1 MKVIGVGCGPGMITL
16 EAISEIVK
24 AAKIYGSSRAI
35 EMARAH
41 IPGGCEVR
49 EIRDYKNLDTLPE
62 DAVLLSTGDPMLAG
76 LGTRGDRVI
85 PGISSMQVAFA
96 RLGLPLDN
104 AVVAVA
110 HGKDY
115 ETAMR
120 EAAEGLAGGKTVFL
134 IADPKFDVRQLG
146 LYLTEHDIACDI
158 AVCED
163 LGYPGERIEIGTAL
177 VPPAARSGMFSL
189 VLGRLRQEVQQ

>member
-1 MKVIGVGCGPGMITL
+1 MKVVGVGCGPGMITL
-16 EAISEIVK
+16 EAIDAIGN
-24 AAKIYGSSRAI
+24 ARQIFGSARAI
-35 EMARAH
+35 EMVKAY
-41 IPGGCEVR
+41 IPGRCEVR

-76 LGTRGDRVI
+76 LGTHGDRII

-110 HGKDY
+110 HGNDH
-115 ETAMR
+115 EAAMR
-120 EAAEGLAGGKTVFL
+120 EATEELARGKTVFL
-134 IADPKFDVRQLG
+134 IADPKFDIGQLG
-146 LYLTEHDIACDI
+146 LYLTEHGIACDI

-177 VPPAARSGMFSL
+177 SPRTARSGLFSL
-189 VLGRLRQEVQQ
+189 VLGHLTPEVRQ